1 VDAIAPDLSLLVL
14 TAASIGFIHT
24 LLGPDHYLPFVALAK
39 ARRWSASRTAGIT
52 LACGIGH
59 VLSSIV
65 IGAIGIAAGSAVDR
79 LVHIESWRGDIAAW
93 LLFGFGLAYLAW
105 GTKRALRGETH
116 SHVHVHAD
124 GTRHRHV
131 HDHRLAPHVH
141 PHLREGSSEPQS
153 VAPEFRPV
161 SAPTA
166 GAPLR
171 AAVAVR
177 SPAATA
183 MITPWAL
190 FIIFVF
196 GPCEPLI
203 PVLMYPAAGADWMGV
218 ALVCAAFGFAT
229 LATMLGVVMLLRRG
243 LDALGSRFDGMERWS
258 HALAGATL
266 SACAAAIVF
275 LGL

>member
-1 VDAIAPDLSLLVL
+1 MDTIAPDLSLLAL
-14 TAASIGFIHT
+14 TAASIGFVHT

-39 ARRWSASRTAGIT
+39 ARRWSASRTATVT

-59 VLSSIV
+59 VLSSIL
-65 IGAIGIAAGSAVDR
+65 IGTIGIAAGSAVDR
-79 LVHIESWRGDIAAW
+79 LLHVESWRGDIAAW

-105 GTKRALRGETH
+105 GVKRALRGETH
-116 SHVHVHAD
+116 SHDHIHAD

-141 PHLREGSSEPQS
+141 PHPREGSGSPA
-153 VAPEFRPV
+153 VALEFHPV
-161 SAPTA
+161 CAPV
-166 GAPLR
+166 GNAPLR
-171 AAVAVR
+171 SPIAMPAPA
-177 SPAATA
+177 PAAI
-183 MITPWAL
+183 ITPWAL
-190 FIIFVF
+190 FIVFVF

-203 PVLMYPAAGADWMGV
+203 PVLMYPAADSNWTGV
-218 ALVCAAFGFAT
+218 AIVCAAFGFAT

-243 LDALGSRFDGMERWS
+243 LDALGTRFDGMERWS

-266 SACAAAIVF
+266 SACAAAIIF